1 VDVISNNKKFMPLL
15 TTGKGFIRDLEK
27 SGILAVYAPLE
38 GGFEGRY
45 QRRLRTSGYN
55 TINFSA
61 RGLGDLS
68 SYLMGVHGVRPAHL
82 GKKNIGQEGAV
93 GPTYF
98 IPPIALSQLENLSS
112 SSKGLVLWI
121 IEGFVLSNEEKEY
134 LISLTKQ
141 QPKIK
146 IVLELGGE
154 RYFRW
159 QTLQSTLDIAA

>member
-1 VDVISNNKKFMPLL
+1 MALL
-15 TTGKGFIRDLEK
+15 TTGKGFIKDLEK
-27 SGILAVYAPLE
+27 SGILGVYAPLE

-45 QRRLRTSGYN
+45 QRRLRTSGYHTFN
-55 TINFSA
+55 LSA

-68 SYLMGVHGVRPAHL
+68 AYLMGIHGVRPPHL

-93 GPTYF
+93 GLTYF
-98 IPPIALSQLENLSS
+98 VPPIALSQLENLPP

-141 QPKIK
+141 EPRIK

-159 QTLQSTLDIAA
+159 ESLESVLSAVA